1 MSNYIVLLGGPGSG
15 KGTQAEML
23 VEELGLPQV
32 STGEL
37 FREHLKDGTELGS
50 LAREYMDRGEL
61 VPDEVTIGMVR
72 ERLAR
77 PDCTSGALLDG
88 FPRTIPQSE
97 GLDALLAEME
107 AELTVVPYIKVDRDT
122 LMHRLAG
129 RWTCRQCSTMYHAVF
144 SPSLQAGICD
154 RCGGQLCQRADDTP
168 DTQRRRIDVYL
179 EQTAALIE
187 WYGKK
192 GLLVEIDGEQS
203 IDRVGAELLKA
214 VREGCRTYAGQSRH
228 DKS

>member
-1 MSNYIVLLGGPGSG
+1 MSSYIVLLGGPGSG
-15 KGTQAEML
+15 KGTQAEIL

-88 FPRTIPQSE
+88 FPRTILQAE

-107 AELTVVPYIKVDRDT
+107 AELTVVPYIKVNRDT
-122 LMHRLAG
+122 LLQRLAG
-129 RWTCRQCSTMYHAVF
+129 RWTCRQCSTMYHVVF
-144 SPSLQAGICD
+144 SPSLRAGICD
-154 RCGGQLCQRADDTP
+154 RCGGQLYQRADDTP
-168 DTQRRRIDVYL
+168 ETQLRRIDVYF
-179 EQTAALIE
+179 EQTAELIE

-192 GLLVEIDGEQS
+192 GLLIEIDGEQS
-203 IDRVGAELLKA
+203 IGAVGAELLMA
-214 VREGCRTYAGQSRH
+214 VRERRRT
-228 DKS
+228 